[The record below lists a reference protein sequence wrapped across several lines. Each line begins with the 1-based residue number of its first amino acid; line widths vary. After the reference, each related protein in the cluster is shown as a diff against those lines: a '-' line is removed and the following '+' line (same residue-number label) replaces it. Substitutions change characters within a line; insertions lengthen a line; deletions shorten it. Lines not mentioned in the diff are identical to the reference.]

1 MSEVTAARPSAVEK
15 AANLRRFGRKSQQVF
30 ASFFANSIAHP
41 CAVGSMMRVPTRIV
55 HTRPATWTRSSCL
68 PAADVRGRLSA
79 GDAGGRR
86 WHRNHDGEADA
97 GRFPTPAA
105 RHEALRPYGSG
116 EQSPLTRL
124 GSHPLRLS
132 RRRTPNFNSALGTGG
147 SCFLAMT
154 LDLAASFGKSHPR
167 GR

>member
-1 MSEVTAARPSAVEK
+1 MQRFESRRPSQPVSVGHVRGH
-15 AANLRRFGRKSQQVF
+15 RRATFRSGRRRTYDAYEGRKSRQVF

-55 HTRPATWTRSSCL
+55 RTRPATWTRSSCL

-124 GSHPLRLS
+124 GRHPLRLS
-132 RRRTPNFNSALGTGG
+132 RRRTPR
-147 SCFLAMT
+147 T
-154 LDLAASFGKSHPR
+154 LIRL
-167 GR
+167 